1 MTKLF
6 RPPPTEQIYRS
17 HLPGRYS
24 GFSIEKYFADRFP
37 YQSEERWQEMLRDG
51 KITVNGAPA
60 EPGLKVYLHDFI
72 VTRMAAR
79 QEPAA
84 DRTLNIIFENPHLR
98 VFNKGAP
105 LPVHPSGRYFQ
116 NSMTEI
122 LKREYPDETPRPVQR
137 LDAMTTGVT
146 VFAKTRNA
154 ARYIM
159 KALQNKEI
167 EKEYLALVEGI
178 PSENNFMVDL
188 PIGKVYGSARGC
200 GPDAMNKKPAQTRV
214 EWIASRGG
222 KSLLR
227 VFPLTGRTNQIR
239 VHLAT
244 CGLPIINDGVYGPE
258 NRTLKTGGLG
268 LHAYRMRFDCLGKQ
282 YQFKA
287 PLPEHFLDYNE
298 FVCDRLS

>member
-24 GFSIEKYFADRFP
+24 GFQIEKYFADRFP
-37 YQSEERWQEMLRDG
+37 YLSEERWQEMLREG
-51 KITVNGAPA
+51 KITVNGVEAK
-60 EPGLKVYLHDFI
+60 PGLKVYLHDFI

-84 DRTLNIIFENPHLR
+84 NRTLNVIFENPHLR

-116 NSMTEI
+116 NSLTEI
-122 LKREYPDETPRPVQR
+122 LKGEYPGEIPRPVQR

-146 VFAKTRNA
+146 VFARTRKA
-154 ARYIM
+154 ARYLM
-159 KALQNKEI
+159 RALQCKKI
-167 EKEYLALVEGI
+167 EKEYWAMVEGVPTRKDFI
-178 PSENNFMVDL
+178 VDL

-214 EWIASRGG
+214 EWMASREG
-222 KSLLR
+222 KSLLK
-227 VFPLTGRTNQIR
+227 VIPLTGRTNQIR
-239 VHLAT
+239 VHLAA
-244 CGLPIINDGVYGPE
+244 CGLPIVNDGVYGSKPKSE
-258 NRTLKTGGLG
+258 VGNLG
-268 LHAYRMRFDCLGKQ
+268 LHAYRMRFDCLGKH

-287 PLPEHFLDYNE
+287 PLPEHFQEYNE
-298 FVCDRLS
+298 HVYDQLS